1 MSTKVH
7 PETHNAYQ
15 KKNNNN
21 KKRQIKDND
30 KDNDKDNNEVI
41 KARKWTDR

>member
-15 KKNNNN
+15 KKKNN

>member
-15 KKNNNN
+15 KKE
-21 KKRQIKDND
+21 KKRKIKDND
-30 KDNDKDNNEVI
+30 KDNDRDNNEVI